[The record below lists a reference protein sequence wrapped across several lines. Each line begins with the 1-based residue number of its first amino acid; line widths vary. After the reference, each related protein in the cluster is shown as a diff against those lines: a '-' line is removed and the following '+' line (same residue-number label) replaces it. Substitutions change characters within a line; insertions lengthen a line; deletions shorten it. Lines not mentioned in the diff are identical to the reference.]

1 MLINHVTFD
10 IGPDLHGFE
19 KWYLPLAAQ
28 IASHEGC
35 LTYQY
40 LRDPVGPRRGV
51 VVEVWA
57 SAEAHAAHAT
67 NPVLIEILAL
77 GSELWGLRDLVVRQ
91 WRSAEDYREAQS
103 PRTDVARGDDEVD
116 GLVAAFQRQYLAETR
131 A

>member
-10 IGPDLHGFE
+10 IGPDLQGFE
-19 KWYLPLAAQ
+19 QWYLPLAAK

-35 LTYQY
+35 LMYQY
-40 LRDPVGPRRGV
+40 LHDPVAPHKGV

-67 NPVLIEILAL
+67 DPVLIEILAL
-77 GSELWGLRDLVVRQ
+77 GSERWGLRDLVVRQ
-91 WRSAEDYREAQS
+91 WRSAEDYGEAHL
-103 PRTDVARGDDEVD
+103 PRTDGARGNDELD
-116 GLVAAFQRQYLAETR
+116 CLVAAFQQQYLAETR